1 MAGRNVVTTVQDASA
16 VRDYA
21 RAHQIGFIG
30 FWSLGRT
37 TGTARGRL
45 TRAPDAAASPRTP
58 TPSPARFGEPDWA
71 SPPREATAVAAYRE
85 YSIVWAQVIFYAER

>member
-58 TPSPARFGEPDWA
+58 TPSPARFGEPD
-71 SPPREATAVAAYRE
+71 PGVGHPVKPRPWPRTE
-85 YSIVWAQVIFYAER
+85 SIQLSGRR